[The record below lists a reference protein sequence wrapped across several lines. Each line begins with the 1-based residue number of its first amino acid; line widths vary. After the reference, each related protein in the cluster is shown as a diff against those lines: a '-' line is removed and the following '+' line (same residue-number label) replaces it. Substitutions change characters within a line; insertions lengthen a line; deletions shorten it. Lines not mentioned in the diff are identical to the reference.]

1 MSSIQLIYDAI
12 DAVNEQIVDG
22 PSIKKAPD
30 TSLLGD
36 NSTVDSLTLVN
47 LVVAVEELIHDRLGK
62 TLTLIDE
69 ETFTDESRPLATV
82 QSLANLVDKKL
93 GD

>member
-12 DAVNEQIVDG
+12 DVVNEQIIDG
-22 PSIKKAPD
+22 PSIEKAAETP
-30 TSLLGD
+30 LLGD
-36 NSTVDSLTLVN
+36 DSAVDSLTLVN
-47 LVVAVEELIHDRLGK
+47 LVVAVEELVNDRLGK
-62 TLTLIDE
+62 TITLVDE

-93 GD
+93 AD